1 MDIISSSTRS
11 HAPRQHLASASERS
25 PPPVSACTQLGTHSC
40 DVASRL
46 ACARVAAALLSPPN
60 RNRAPASSSRKD
72 SAPRSSAVALAS
84 LASSLSSSSFSS
96 SSTSFVSAFPSTP
109 AVLSVVLLRLIRS
122 HANVRAA
129 LSYAAA
135 KDSSPK
141 DSITAASSP
150 APSPFSS
157 SSSSSSSAPA
167 GASVP
172 PLPPR
177 SRISDPPVSSQTAAT
192 RDRARSSDPPRAP
205 SADAYAFIAPGSLQP
220 GESLPHGESIFP
232 EPSSSSSPPVGLLGF
247 TSYHPAN
254 RDARSVQSDRGPA
267 GADLNALNAP
277 VCDAGLES
285 SLVT

>member
-46 ACARVAAALLSPPN
+46 ACARVAAAELSPPN

-96 SSTSFVSAFPSTP
+96 SSSSSSFVSAFPSTP
-109 AVLSVVLLRLIRS
+109 AVSSVVLLRLIRS

-157 SSSSSSSAPA
+157 SSSSSAPA

-177 SRISDPPVSSQTAAT
+177 SRVSDPPVSSQTAAT

-254 RDARSVQSDRGPA
+254 RDARSVQSDLGPA

-277 VCDAGLES
+277 VCDAGSES